1 MIYSTFIIVGNLLSF
16 VLYLQDL
23 LEDLQEVDTEVVVE
37 EGEGEWEE
45 DTEVR
50 HVILNRS
57 YSILWNNIYIDEVWL
72 DVEFVWVL
80 CAKLFGYV
88 VYTSMK

>member
-37 EGEGEWEE
+37 EEEGEWEE

-50 HVILNRS
+50 HAILNHS
-57 YSILWNNIYIDEVWL
+57 YTIL
-72 DVEFVWVL
+72 
-80 CAKLFGYV
+80 
-88 VYTSMK
+88 